1 MKPSTSAFRVA
12 NILLASSLLIGLGA
26 CSSAPSGHS
35 RSSAL
40 ETPTSDQALQ
50 ALIDGNARYAADKSV
65 NARSHS
71 ARRAEVAA
79 SQRPLAI
86 IVACADSR
94 VGPELVFD
102 QDLGDIF
109 VVRSA
114 GNVVDDVQ
122 LGSIEYAVEHLHAP
136 LIVVVGHERCGAVMA
151 AGKGG
156 EAPGHFGAFLRP
168 IQPAVEST
176 EGQSG
181 DRVDNVVRAN
191 VMNVVRQISG
201 TGPVIAEHVQE
212 GKVKVVGARYDLDSG
227 RIEIL
232 K

>member
-1 MKPSTSAFRVA
+1 MKLSSSNFRVA
-12 NILLASSLLIGLGA
+12 NLVLSSLLFVGLSA
-26 CSSAPSGHS
+26 CSSAPTGHS
-35 RSSAL
+35 RLSAL
-40 ETPTSDQALQ
+40 ETPTSEQALK
-50 ALIDGNARYAADKSV
+50 ALMEDNARYAADKPI

-122 LGSIEYAVEHLHAP
+122 LGSIEFAVEHLNAP

-151 AGKGG
+151 AVKGG
-156 EAPGHFGAFLRP
+156 EAPGHLGAFLRP
-168 IQPAVEST
+168 IQPAVQST
-176 EGQSG
+176 EGQPG
-181 DRVDNVVRAN
+181 DRVDNAMRAN
-191 VMNVVRQISG
+191 AMNVARQISG
-201 TGPVIAEHVQE
+201 TGPVIAQYVQE
-212 GKVKVVGARYDLDSG
+212 GKVKVVAARYDLDTG

>member
-1 MKPSTSAFRVA
+1 MKFSSTIRVVKV
-12 NILLASSLLIGLGA
+12 LLASCLVVGVGA
-26 CSSAPSGHS
+26 CSSAPTGHS
-35 RSSAL
+35 RASAL
-40 ETPTSDQALQ
+40 QTPTSEQALQ
-50 ALIDGNARYAADKSV
+50 ALIDGNARYAADRPV
-65 NARSHS
+65 NARAHS
-71 ARRAEVAA
+71 ARRAEIAA
-79 SQRPLAI
+79 SQRPLAV

-151 AGKGG
+151 AVKGG
-156 EAPGHFGAFLRP
+156 EAPGHLGAFLRP
-168 IQPAVEST
+168 IQPAVQST
-176 EGQSG
+176 EGQAG

-201 TGPVIAEHVQE
+201 TDPVIAEHVRE
-212 GKVKVVGARYDLDSG
+212 GKVRVVGARYDLDTG
-227 RIEIL
+227 RIDIL
-232 K
+232 N